1 MARLGSIAMVARARA
16 RRVGRPLWDAAR
28 ERQRVI
34 KGLAGLGAGRG
45 DVNDFDSEGA
55 DRSGEDLYD
64 VGVVEG
70 SDVGNEVRSQG

>member
-1 MARLGSIAMVARARA
+1 M
-16 RRVGRPLWDAAR
+16 
-28 ERQRVI
+28 I

-45 DVNDFDSEGA
+45 DVNDFDTEGA

-70 SDVGNEVRSQG
+70 SDVGNDVRSQGWISNRGCDVGGYDTDTPIG